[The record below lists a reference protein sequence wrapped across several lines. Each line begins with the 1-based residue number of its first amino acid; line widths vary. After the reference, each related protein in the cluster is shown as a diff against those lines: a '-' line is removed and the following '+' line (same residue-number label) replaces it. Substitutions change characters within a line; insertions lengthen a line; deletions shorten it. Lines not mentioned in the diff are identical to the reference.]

1 MPASP
6 PPAPVTTVPAA
17 PGPAADLSALFLNC
31 TLKPS
36 PAPSNTQVLID
47 KVAGHFADL
56 GTTSETVRVVDLH
69 IPHGESLS
77 EGDRDQFPLLMEK
90 IRACDILLIATPV
103 WLGERSSVAKKVAER
118 LDATTY
124 QLDDRNQHECYGK
137 VGGAIA
143 TGEGDG
149 GQNCV
154 AQILYNL
161 MIAGF
166 TTPPNADCFY
176 TGEAGP
182 GGPYATHGTDHHYTN
197 ERARWMA
204 HNLVHLARIVKAN
217 PYPTDLKA
225 LTDEATKESRPQPT
239 VPPRV

>member
-1 MPASP
+1 MP
-6 PPAPVTTVPAA
+6 PPPESAPTA
-17 PGPAADLSALFLNC
+17 PLHALFLNC

-36 PAPSNTQVLID
+36 PAPSNTRALVD
-47 KVAGHFADL
+47 RVAGHLEDL
-56 GTTSETVRVVDLH
+56 GATCEVVRVVDLQ
-69 IPHGESLS
+69 IPHGERLD
-77 EGDRDQFPLLMEK
+77 EGDGDQFPLLLEK
-90 IRACDILLIATPV
+90 IRACDILVVATPV
-103 WLGERSSVAKKVAER
+103 WLGERSSVAKKLAER

-124 QLDDRNQHECYGK
+124 QLDGRNQHECYGK

-154 AQILYNL
+154 SAILYNL
-161 MIAGF
+161 MVAGF

-182 GGPYATHGTDHHYTN
+182 GGAYATNGTDHQYTN

-204 HNLVHLARIVKAN
+204 HNLAHLARALKAH

-225 LTDEATKESRPQPT
+225 LTDAANKESRPQPT